1 MNLDEWQKV
10 ININLTS
17 TFLMSKFAIKKM
29 LKNKSGKIVNITSV
43 VGHTGNLGQANYTAS
58 KAGIVAMSKSLAI
71 EYAKKNININCISP
85 GFIQTAMTDK
95 IEEFIEN
102 ATNELGGNLDG
113 IINNAGITQ
122 DNLAIRMSLEEWQK
136 VININLTSTFLLSK
150 FAIKKMLK
158 NKSGK
163 IVNITSVVGHT
174 GNLGQANYTASKAG
188 IVAMSKSLAIEY
200 AKKNININ
208 CISPGFIKTAM
219 TEKIDEKFK
228 EIIIS
233 KIPSAKLGEPEDI
246 ANAVLF
252 LASNQSNYINGETL
266 HVNGGMYMA

>member
-1 MNLDEWQKV
+1 MSNLEKKNIIVTGASGGIGNAIIKKLSKAGANILASGTKIEKLEELKKNFEGLKILKFDISQSDKIEEFIENATNELRGSLYGIVNNAGITQDNLAIRMSLDEWQKV

-43 VGHTGNLGQANYTAS
+43 VGHTGNIGQANYTAS

-95 IEEFIEN
+95 I
-102 ATNELGGNLDG
+102 D
-113 IINNAGITQ
+113 
-122 DNLAIRMSLEEWQK
+122 D
-136 VININLTSTFLLSK
+136 
-150 FAIKKMLK
+150 
-158 NKSGK
+158 
-163 IVNITSVVGHT
+163 
-174 GNLGQANYTASKAG
+174 
-188 IVAMSKSLAIEY
+188 
-200 AKKNININ
+200 
-208 CISPGFIKTAM
+208 
-219 TEKIDEKFK
+219 KFK
-228 EIIIS
+228 EVIIS
-233 KIPSAKLGEPEDI
+233 KIPSARLGEPDDI

-252 LASNQSNYINGETL
+252 LSSDQSNYINGETL

>member
-1 MNLDEWQKV
+1 MSSLENKNIIVTGASGGIGNAIIKKLSEAGANILASGTRIEKLEELKKNFEGIKILKFDISQSDKIEEFIENASGELGGSLDGIINNAGITQDNLAIRMSLDEWQKV

-58 KAGIVAMSKSLAI
+58 KAGIVAMSKSLA
-71 EYAKKNININCISP
+71 
-85 GFIQTAMTDK
+85 T
-95 IEEFIEN
+95 
-102 ATNELGGNLDG
+102 
-113 IINNAGITQ
+113 
-122 DNLAIRMSLEEWQK
+122 
-136 VININLTSTFLLSK
+136 
-150 FAIKKMLK
+150 
-158 NKSGK
+158 
-163 IVNITSVVGHT
+163 
-174 GNLGQANYTASKAG
+174 
-188 IVAMSKSLAIEY
+188 EY

-219 TEKIDEKFK
+219 TDKIDDKFK
-228 EIIIS
+228 EVIIS
-233 KIPSAKLGEPEDI
+233 KIPSARLGEPEDI

-252 LASNQSNYINGETL
+252 LSSDLSNYINGETL